1 MNNKLSQRIWKA
13 RTGCRKCLHFLFL
26 PANTALLVF
35 RTLRFVV
42 KKHTLVN
49 IDVTLPLS
57 LRLHIIIFEELL
69 THSNPGFMKHDIR
82 HAMRLLA
89 SLFMVTSLTLPT
101 AQGQPSQ
108 GTLKVF
114 SDNPLV
120 VYVDEIHYPQYGEIK
135 LAPGTHWLKA
145 INPEGERIYSQIVSV
160 KVNEVTSVLI
170 EAPQVQAPAMQ
181 TGQGQTPAGQ
191 APAGQ
196 SPAGQ
201 GEVIYGHQAAT
212 SDENQGAGNPAPGEV
227 PAVPLQTIDI
237 GQIGGR
243 LPRDMSGAFGL
254 GFGMSVR
261 DVDQIM
267 SPKAAQAQRNTGY
280 SVYAIPYESSL
291 YLVECRFMDQKL
303 FQIIVGYIST
313 SSNNSKLKLDR
324 KEVPVPEYNKMLS
337 DLTGIY
343 GNPDSTEKIF
353 MSGYT
358 EDDGR
363 ILEALRRKKAL
374 IYHTWS
380 DEDSG
385 NNIIMGLGYTT
396 APLAATIYTSGPMS
410 AEAAARKLRIHAYSY
425 NKSFKDNYF
434 SN

>member
-1 MNNKLSQRIWKA
+1 
-13 RTGCRKCLHFLFL
+13 
-26 PANTALLVF
+26 
-35 RTLRFVV
+35 
-42 KKHTLVN
+42 
-49 IDVTLPLS
+49 
-57 LRLHIIIFEELL
+57 
-69 THSNPGFMKHDIR
+69 MKHDIR
-82 HAMRLLA
+82 YAMRLPAFVLMLI
-89 SLFMVTSLTLPT
+89 SMTLST
-101 AQGQPSQ
+101 VAGQSSQ

-120 VYVDEIHYPQYGEIK
+120 VYVDETHYPQYGEIK

-145 INPEGERIYSQIVSV
+145 INPEGESIYSQIVSV

-170 EAPQVQAPAMQ
+170 EAPQIKVPPMQKEEVQDPS
-181 TGQGQTPAGQ
+181 
-191 APAGQ
+191 GQ
-196 SPAGQ
+196 SG
-201 GEVIYGHQAAT
+201 VIYGHQAAT
-212 SDENQGAGNPAPGEV
+212 SNNSHAAGNANATEE
-227 PAVPLQTIDI
+227 PAVPVQTIDI

-254 GFGMSVR
+254 SFGMSVR

-267 SPKAAQAQRNTGY
+267 SPKAAQAQRNSGFN
-280 SVYAIPYESSL
+280 VYAIRYGTSL

-303 FQIIVGYIST
+303 FQIIVGYVST
-313 SSNNSKLKLDR
+313 YNSNTKLKLDK
-324 KEVPVPEYNKMLS
+324 KEVPVPEYNKMLG

-374 IYHTWS
+374 IYHTWT
-380 DEDSG
+380 DEATG

-410 AEAAARKLRIHAYSY
+410 AEAAARKLRLHAYSY